1 MESIELTIPSLT
13 QANQRID
20 LRNAL
25 VGVNGIESVT
35 IDEVGHVVF
44 VDYDPEFGHPDVIR
58 HSVEAAGYPVT
69 AVREPSA
76 DIY

>member
-20 LRNAL
+20 LRNAV
-25 VGVNGIESVT
+25 VGINGVESVT
-35 IDEVGHVVF
+35 IDEVGHVLF
-44 VDYDPEFGHPDVIR
+44 VDYDPEFGHPDVIK
-58 HSVEAAGYPVT
+58 HGVEAAGYPVT
-69 AVREPSA
+69 AVRQPSA

>member
-13 QANQRID
+13 EANQRLD
-20 LRNAL
+20 LKNAL
-25 VGVNGIESVT
+25 VGISGVESVT

-44 VDYDPEFGHPDVIR
+44 VDYDPEYGRPDVIKNG
-58 HSVEAAGYPVT
+58 VEAAGYPVT
-69 AVREPSA
+69 RVRQPSA

>member
-1 MESIELTIPSLT
+1 MESIELTIPSLVH
-13 QANQRID
+13 ANQRID

-25 VGVNGIESVT
+25 VGISGIENVT

-44 VDYDPEFGHPDVIR
+44 VDYDPEFGHPEVIK
-58 HSVEAAGYPVT
+58 HGVEAAVYPVS
-69 AVREPSA
+69 AVREPST